1 MIEAINLTTYKL
13 YNNANLKKAENKSAQ
28 NVYFRTDLFDYKAAL
43 AFKNQILFKGNLEIK
58 ERRELIQKI
67 IEEKSLPI
75 KPQTLDFIL
84 TSASSKS
91 PLSVKY
97 NKTGS
102 KFFELYSRYLLHKN
116 YPIKQEGEL
125 TDIIALFIKTKNK
138 ARILGDILPL
148 ELLPKNLDKTST
160 TNAQANSLNA
170 LLGAII
176 YENENGFK
184 TAFEFMDCALGN
196 NIFPQN
202 LKLEES
208 SFEQLAKVIKAKGKN
223 WQDLY
228 QETRFFKEQ
237 WHYRIHYKDII
248 LAEANGGKHN
258 HELREQCAKDA
269 IRKIA
274 SGEIDLDSAG
284 NNLTYT
290 NYKILDEKRIKELED
305 FCKKWNIQIKDLSL
319 LHKAFLYG
327 EMQDCS
333 ALPHCDTYETLEYVG
348 DAALGFCTHEILQ
361 DNLPDLSRRGIC
373 AKRHAFVKNS
383 NLSILADKMELMH
396 YTINRNQVRGEKR
409 SADIFEAVVGAIF
422 MDAGTDGI
430 SKVYKF
436 LDDNFREEII
446 KI

>member
-1 MIEAINLTTYKL
+1 MIEAINLTTIKT
-13 YNNANLKKAENKSAQ
+13 NKDFSKKAEVKPVSKNNS
-28 NVYFRTDLFDYKAAL
+28 NFTLPDYKTAL
-43 AFKNQILFKGNLEIK
+43 AFKNQILFKGHLEIK
-58 ERRELIQKI
+58 ERRELIQKT

-75 KPQTLDFIL
+75 KPQTLDFVL

-91 PLSVKY
+91 PLSIKY

-116 YPIKQEGEL
+116 YPIKEEGEL
-125 TDIIALFIKTKNK
+125 TDIIALFIKSKNK
-138 ARILGDILPL
+138 ARILNDIIPL
-148 ELLPKNLDKTST
+148 ELLPKTIDKNSSQTV
-160 TNAQANSLNA
+160 QANCLNA
-170 LLGAII
+170 FLGAII
-176 YENENGFK
+176 YENEDGFK
-184 TAFEFMDCALGN
+184 TAFEFMDCALGK

-208 SFEQLAKVIKAKGKN
+208 SFEKLASVVEKLGKS
-223 WQDLY
+223 WKDLY
-228 QETRFFKEQ
+228 QETRYFNEQ
-237 WHYRIHYKDII
+237 WHYRLHYKDMV
-248 LAEANGGKHN
+248 LAQASGAKHN
-258 HELREQCAKDA
+258 HELREECIQEA
-269 IRKIA
+269 IEKIT
-274 SGEIDLDSAG
+274 SGELNLDDAG
-284 NNLTYT
+284 DNLTYT
-290 NYKILDEKRIKELED
+290 NYVLPDEKRIKELED

-333 ALPHCDTYETLEYVG
+333 ALAHCDTYETLEYVG

-361 DNLPDLSRRGIC
+361 DNLPNLSRRGIC

-383 NLSILADKMELMH
+383 NLSILADKMELMR
-396 YTINRNQVRGEKR
+396 YTINRNQTRGEKR

-436 LDDNFREEII
+436 LDDNFREEIV